1 MLVAIQHVNLI
12 IYYFYFV
19 AHAATGT
26 PFLVW
31 AKRKGGKIRL

>member
-1 MLVAIQHVNLI
+1 MRVAIQHINLI
-12 IYYFYFV
+12 VYYFYFV

-26 PFLVW
+26 PNLCV